1 MDLNKKIGQVIS
13 DSGMSPTAFADK
25 IGVQRSSISHILSGR
40 NKPSFDI
47 IQKVLRTFPDIDPN
61 WLIFDSEDEA
71 ETPIARRNTPYA
83 PPVFNKREEV
93 QETLELSYNN
103 SPKRET
109 ANTIR
114 PIEKAVAPMQQ
125 PSFATKQVERIVT
138 FYTDGT
144 FRESKPE

>member
-61 WLIFDSEDEA
+61 WLIFDSEDETEA
-71 ETPIARRNTPYA
+71 PITRRNTPYS
-83 PPVFNKREEV
+83 PPVLNKREEV
-93 QETLELSYNN
+93 QETLELSYN

-109 ANTIR
+109 TNTIR
-114 PIEKAVAPMQQ
+114 PIEKAATLMQQ

>member
-40 NKPSFDI
+40 NKPSLDI
-47 IQKVLRTFPDIDPN
+47 IQKVLITFPDIDPN
-61 WLIFDSEDEA
+61 WLIFDNENEP
-71 ETPIARRNTPYA
+71 ETPIARRNTPYI
-83 PPVFNKREEV
+83 PPVMNKREEV
-93 QETLELSYNN
+93 QATLDMSSNFQ
-103 SPKRET
+103 KRDT
-109 ANTIR
+109 VNTIR
-114 PIEKAVAPMQQ
+114 PIEKAAAVMQQ
-125 PSFATKQVERIVT
+125 PSFEAKKVERIVT